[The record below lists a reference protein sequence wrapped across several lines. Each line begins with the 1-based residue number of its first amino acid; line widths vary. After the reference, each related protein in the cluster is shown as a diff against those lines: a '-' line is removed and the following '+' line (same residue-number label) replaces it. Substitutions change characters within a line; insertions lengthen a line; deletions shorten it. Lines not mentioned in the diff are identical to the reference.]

1 MATNYEKYLK
11 YKKKYVELKK
21 EENVI
26 RGGAIKF
33 ITRTINGVNWHA
45 FVKEIN
51 GRSEILRGFSNSF
64 NDLQRATIESFVN
77 YVLPNIT
84 INNQPF
90 DIRYISDVIAI
101 GAGSYGVTISRGSL
115 LIKIFKIDSNQESI
129 NTIINEFTQTLKI
142 YYATNGR
149 RLTVPNSINQFYGFI
164 SGNNK
169 LCIALDALLD
179 KNEIAQKFMA
189 QTQMCLRLDD
199 QCSIDVESIC
209 QLQQYFQRQ
218 TQKTC
223 TPLGDNIAF
232 MLMEKADD
240 SFTNFKH
247 TFRKSNDDLK
257 LSSVHNF
264 IINMRDALEYIHGSN
279 TIPGGPYVHNDI
291 KPDNIVFSM
300 NGKNDVIFQLIDFGL
315 MITPQPRF
323 NTGTPRYCM
332 STRYSANV
340 SIEYDW
346 HCVVCS
352 LLEIIDMIEYNK
364 YVDGFAYKNTN
375 ILSPIHLTKY
385 DSNVSGY
392 VEQFLF
398 GSISSDQ
405 QKNISGIIAYILNL
419 GFVDNAKYEYDID
432 GLNKYI
438 NRYKLNPAVLI
449 DISMIPTKM
458 DTSGSDSD
466 DF

>member
-33 ITRTINGVNWHA
+33 ITQTINGVNWHA

-84 INNQPF
+84 INKQPF
-90 DIRYISDVIAI
+90 GIRSISDVIAI
-101 GAGSYGVTISRGSL
+101 GAGSYGVTISCGSL

-142 YYATNGR
+142 YYATNGS
-149 RLTVPNSINQFYGFI
+149 RLSVPNSINQFYGFI

-169 LCIALDALLD
+169 LCIALDALLN

-199 QCSIDVESIC
+199 PYSIDAVSIC
-209 QLQQYFQRQ
+209 QLQQHFQRQ

-247 TFRKSNDDLK
+247 YYQTLNNELK
-257 LSSVHNF
+257 LLSVRNF
-264 IINMRDALEYIHGSN
+264 IINMYDALKYIHGIDK
-279 TIPGGPYVHNDI
+279 TDTKFIPGGPYVHNDI
-291 KPDNIVFSM
+291 KPDNIVFRLD
-300 NGKNDVIFQLIDFGL
+300 KDKKDIVFQLIDFGL
-315 MITPQPRF
+315 MTTIIQDKRSS
-323 NTGTPRYCM
+323 GTPRYFM
-332 STRYSANV
+332 NTRYEKVTN
-340 SIEYDW
+340 IEYDW

-352 LLEIIDMIEYNK
+352 LLEIIGIIEFNSQVNRFI
-364 YVDGFAYKNTN
+364 YVNTN
-375 ILSPIHLTKY
+375 VISSIHLNNY
-385 DSNVSGY
+385 D
-392 VEQFLF
+392 
-398 GSISSDQ
+398 I
-405 QKNISGIIAYILNL
+405 NIYNIMTQLIGPDLKINNTESVNIFYMIAYILNL
-419 GFVDNAKYEYDID
+419 GFKDLSGNLFNIDELYVLLEKYKVNHAID
-432 GLNKYI
+432 VRRKKN
-438 NRYKLNPAVLI
+438 
-449 DISMIPTKM
+449 
-458 DTSGSDSD
+458 
-466 DF
+466 